1 MYTSGLRPKSKQ
13 LHIKCC
19 TVTPPIVHFH
29 FIDYAHYQ
37 RFHMCIEKSHNWL
50 IDINMFFFCK
60 CLHYVIASNWIYFTQ
75 REHVGALYG
84 IAAAYMVLKQT
95 PRARNQL
102 KRIAKNNWTMQVRA
116 ISYHVY
122 FLHNKHTLLLG
133 MTNIAIKTIFF
144 MFASFNIN
152 IYQYMHIHEKIR
164 KCSSNLFCWYFF
176 CLGCWRSW
184 ERLASVSRYLH
195 TGTFF
200 SFLFFDI

>member
-1 MYTSGLRPKSKQ
+1 M
-13 LHIKCC
+13 HIKCC

-37 RFHMCIEKSHNWL
+37 RFHMCNEKSHIWL

-60 CLHYVIASNWIYFTQ
+60 CLHYVIASNWIYFSQ

-116 ISYHVY
+116 ISCHVY

-133 MTNIAIKTIFF
+133 MTNIAIKTILSLRLHLSTWTFTSTCIFIKKLGNVVQTYSVDIFF
-144 MFASFNIN
+144 
-152 IYQYMHIHEKIR
+152 
-164 KCSSNLFCWYFF
+164 
-176 CLGCWRSW
+176 
-184 ERLASVSRYLH
+184 V
-195 TGTFF
+195 
-200 SFLFFDI
+200 